1 MLGEHALFQG
11 ELFVVGQVLNAATAT
26 AAEVWACCRAPHFAG
41 REHALGTRLDH
52 FAVGAEHPCF
62 DLFTGKG
69 AEDEP
74 GFAFKKRDTATVI
87 GQALD
92 SQALLFAGRDLWRL
106 APAGGLE
113 AQASFVLGHQFG
125 ASKMPVDR

>member
-1 MLGEHALFQG
+1 MRARRRETQLAGLEHAFG
-11 ELFVVGQVLNAATAT
+11 A
-26 AAEVWACCRAPHFAG
+26 
-41 REHALGTRLDH
+41 RLDDL
-52 FAVGAEHPCF
+52 AVGAEHPRLDF
-62 DLFTGKG
+62 FAGES

-74 GFAFKKRDTATVI
+74 GFAFVKRDTTTVI

-92 SQALLFAGRDLWRL
+92 VQALLFAGRDLWRL
-106 APAGGLE
+106 AAAGGLE